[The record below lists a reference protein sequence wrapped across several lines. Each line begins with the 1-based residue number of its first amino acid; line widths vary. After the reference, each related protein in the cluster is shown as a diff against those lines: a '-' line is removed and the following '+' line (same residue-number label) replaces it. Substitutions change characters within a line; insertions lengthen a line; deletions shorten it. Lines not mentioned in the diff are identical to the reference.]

1 MADLTC
7 TRRIEFYKDGEWFRD
22 VITADRL
29 TIDAAAICMSYEH
42 DAHVNICFHDENG
55 HGFPDETFFDWGTC
69 VKGVSRR
76 QYLECK
82 FHLEAFA

>member
-1 MADLTC
+1 MTDLTC
-7 TRRIEFYKDGEWFRD
+7 TRRIEFYKDSAWYSDIVTG
-22 VITADRL
+22 DRL
-29 TIDAAAICMSYEH
+29 TIGAAAICMSYEH
-42 DAHVNICFHDENG
+42 DVHVNICHNDKNG

-82 FHLEAFA
+82 ARLEA